1 MHSVFFE
8 SSGYETEVV
17 SKSCLRFGKN
27 ATNLALSQL
36 NESGVDHI
44 HVMYDDVIA
53 NPKQVVM
60 DLYHQFNLD
69 FTPEYDE
76 KLEEYLEQ
84 NRREREELKKKQK
97 NSQEQLHSYSAQ
109 EFGLSNNLIEEEMK
123 DYIQEFF

>member
-1 MHSVFFE
+1 
-8 SSGYETEVV
+8 
-17 SKSCLRFGKN
+17 
-27 ATNLALSQL
+27 L